1 VLPGVSGQTLIQF
14 QEAMKR
20 EKSPVDFFE
29 MEYAR
34 KFGSDNERLDE
45 SSDEEPLNKKARTIC
60 PFTNAVKGYFEH
72 YHDCPESVEQH
83 PFRRPVFQALEEE
96 AQSLTI
102 PYKAETGMYQFE
114 CK

>member
-1 VLPGVSGQTLIQF
+1 MIQF

>member
-1 VLPGVSGQTLIQF
+1 VLPEVSGQTLIQF
-14 QEAMKR
+14 QEAIKR

-34 KFGSDNERLDE
+34 KFGSDNERLDK

-60 PFTNAVKGYFEH
+60 PFTRALEDYGEH
-72 YHDCPESVEQH
+72 WYDCPESVEKN
-83 PFRRPVFQALEEE
+83 PFRRPVFCALEEE
-96 AQSLTI
+96 ALSLTI
-102 PYKAETGMYQFE
+102 PYTAETGMYQFE